1 MKKTISIIRSAALCL
16 ASVIALILLLGE
28 ENDPVFS
35 DWLLHFLIDK
45 TIAAAIIALIY
56 RALKRRKPS
65 FD

>member
-16 ASVIALILLLGE
+16 ASVLALILLLGE

-45 TIAAAIIALIY
+45 TIAVAIIALIY
-56 RALKRRKPS
+56 RVLKRRKPS

>member
-16 ASVIALILLLGE
+16 ASVLALILLLGE

-45 TIAAAIIALIY
+45 TIAAAIICIIY
-56 RALKRRKPS
+56 RVLKRRKPS
-65 FD
+65 FN